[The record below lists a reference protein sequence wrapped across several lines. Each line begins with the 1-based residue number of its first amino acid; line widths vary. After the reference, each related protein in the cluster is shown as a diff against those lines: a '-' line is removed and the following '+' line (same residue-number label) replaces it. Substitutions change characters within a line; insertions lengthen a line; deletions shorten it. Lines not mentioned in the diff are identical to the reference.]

1 MNDMF
6 DIELNI
12 DDEWEQFLLQGE
24 RPNIDKDDCVQ
35 KTDKLTDCFGY
46 NEKNES
52 SHLKSDTILTT
63 SETITSEENIDIP
76 ESSEIYISTKSKIAY
91 LNQMIDLQKIFWGI
105 HIIPYSQP
113 IVGIIKKQMKFNS
126 TMQEELDVIKEQ
138 LKKENYYEEHIITSI
153 QNPKGRIKFKDIR
166 KISVG
171 ISKKDLLSYRIKK
184 KSAFY
189 NCFVMIMRI
198 KEGDIFKE
206 FHIKIFNTGKLE
218 IPGVQNDISYD
229 VILNNILTTLQPFIT
244 TDIPLSYKQKSDTVL
259 INSNFNCG
267 FYINRE
273 VLHELL
279 KYKYH
284 IQSIYDPCSYPGI
297 QSKFYY
303 NPDVEEQTGCKIPQ
317 DKIHLYPNVMEVSFM
332 IFRTGSILIVGMC
345 DENVLYCIYDYLK
358 KILRTEFH
366 KINQMIITDSKRVI
380 KDKRKKIRK
389 KIIVVDI

>member
-244 TDIPLSYKQKSDTVL
+244 TDIPLSYKQ
-259 INSNFNCG
+259 
-267 FYINRE
+267 
-273 VLHELL
+273 
-279 KYKYH
+279 
-284 IQSIYDPCSYPGI
+284 
-297 QSKFYY
+297 
-303 NPDVEEQTGCKIPQ
+303 
-317 DKIHLYPNVMEVSFM
+317 
-332 IFRTGSILIVGMC
+332 
-345 DENVLYCIYDYLK
+345 
-358 KILRTEFH
+358 
-366 KINQMIITDSKRVI
+366 
-380 KDKRKKIRK
+380 
-389 KIIVVDI
+389 